1 MYHDRKLKLTSIH
14 SESITKD
21 NVEKLL
27 SGYDGVVV
35 APGFGSRGVEG
46 KLIALEYTRTHQIPT
61 LGICLGMQCMAI
73 EFAQNVLGLEDCN
86 TTEIKPTATNKIIDL
101 MDEQKAVS
109 DLGASMRLGAYEC
122 ELKEGSK
129 LAEAYGK
136 LLISERHRHRYEFNS
151 QYRTAFEEA
160 GFKCV
165 GTNPETGLVEALEL
179 EGHPWYIGVQY
190 HPEYSSTVLQP
201 SPIFMAFISAI
212 SNR

>member
-1 MYHDRKLKLTSIH
+1 
-14 SESITKD
+14 
-21 NVEKLL
+21 
-27 SGYDGVVV
+27 
-35 APGFGSRGVEG
+35 
-46 KLIALEYTRTHQIPT
+46 
-61 LGICLGMQCMAI
+61 
-73 EFAQNVLGLEDCN
+73 
-86 TTEIKPTATNKIIDL
+86 
-101 MDEQKAVS
+101 MDEQKAIS

-129 LAEAYGK
+129 LAAAYGK
-136 LLISERHRHRYEFNS
+136 QLISERHRHRYEFNS

-179 EGHPWYIGVQY
+179 EEHPWYIGVQY

-212 SNR
+212 SGR

>member
-1 MYHDRKLKLTSIH
+1 
-14 SESITKD
+14 
-21 NVEKLL
+21 
-27 SGYDGVVV
+27 
-35 APGFGSRGVEG
+35 
-46 KLIALEYTRTHQIPT
+46 
-61 LGICLGMQCMAI
+61 
-73 EFAQNVLGLEDCN
+73 
-86 TTEIKPTATNKIIDL
+86 
-101 MDEQKAVS
+101 MDEQKAIS

-122 ELKEGSK
+122 ELQAGSK
-129 LAEAYGK
+129 LASAYGK
-136 LLISERHRHRYEFNS
+136 QLISERHRHRYEFNS

-212 SNR
+212 INK